1 MYAPP
6 LVMLFDERMDR
17 MLTKQIDQALFRS
30 IDGASGVLNTLN
42 IQQPINQIN
51 HLHLENI
58 ILIEQFQQFNQIP
71 SKETGQGFRSLWS
84 VKLSA
89 TECRASETE

>member
-1 MYAPP
+1 MT
-6 LVMLFDERMDR
+6 LFAERMDR
-17 MLTKQIDQALFRS
+17 MLTKQIDQALFGS
-30 IDGASGVLNTLN
+30 IDGASGDLNTLN

-71 SKETGQGFRSLWS
+71 SKETGQGFRILWS
-84 VKLSA
+84 IKLSA
-89 TECRASETE
+89 TECGARDTE